1 MFMAASVF
9 CLALVILVIYRAE
22 ARIGDTWRCKNNQ
35 LRIQL
40 QQWTSRDQKLQTV
53 IAERSNLSTQA
64 DQMKTLEEARFQWIP
79 IMTDLRAALMKAEA
93 AEDHRLVTPEN
104 GGKDMA
110 VGVWV
115 EAFEPEIPYASRG
128 PITGSR
134 PSISY
139 DSISSLSLL
148 CRGVNRSPSAN
159 SALAECVLRYLAT
172 SPSFTNPARV
182 WNFRQDS
189 DTNTFTFDVSVT
201 LRHPI
206 KL

>member
-1 MFMAASVF
+1 M
-9 CLALVILVIYRAE
+9 
-22 ARIGDTWRCKNNQ
+22 
-35 LRIQL
+35 
-40 QQWTSRDQKLQTV
+40 
-53 IAERSNLSTQA
+53 AERSNLRAQA

-93 AEDHRLVTPEN
+93 AEEHRLVTPEN

-128 PITGSR
+128 PLARSG
-134 PSISY
+134 PALGY
-139 DSISSLSLL
+139 DAISSINLL
-148 CRGVNRSPSAN
+148 CRGVYRSPSAN
-159 SALAECVLRYLAT
+159 SGLAECVLRYLAT
-172 SPSFTNPARV
+172 SPSFTNPAMLR
-182 WNFRQDS
+182 NFRQDF

-206 KL
+206 EL